1 MVKVQDVAA
10 TVSKPTSFTRASF
23 RDYIAIARFDHMTK
37 HIFIIPGLI
46 LAYAFE
52 PELTDI
58 SILSIALGFL
68 SAILIASANYTIN
81 EWLDRSFD
89 AFHPLKSQRTAVHKA
104 LSPTLVYLEYIVLAL
119 AGLAL
124 AYPLGEMFFFSS
136 IMFVLSGIIYNVE
149 PIRTKDKVFLDVIS
163 ESVNN
168 PIRLILGWAMVAPTT
183 LPPSSLLLAY
193 WLGGAFLMGAKRLS
207 EYRDVVA
214 EQGIE
219 TLHLYRKSF
228 RKYTNENLTVSCFF
242 YAMLSAFF
250 MAVFLIKYRIEYI
263 LAFPFIAALFAMYLW
278 LAFRRGSVAQR
289 PERLFRSRRL
299 VVATSLAV
307 SMVLFATFVD
317 IPGLDRL
324 SAPYLIQLD

>member
-1 MVKVQDVAA
+1 MNMQKVAGTQA
-10 TVSKPTSFTRASF
+10 TLNPLTRASF
-23 RDYIAIARFDHMTK
+23 KDYIAIARFDHMTK
-37 HIFIIPGLI
+37 HVFIIPGLI
-46 LAYAFE
+46 LAFVFD
-52 PELTDI
+52 PVSDGFSMLRVG
-58 SILSIALGFL
+58 LGFA
-68 SAILIASANYTIN
+68 SAVLIASANYTIN

-89 AFHPLKSQRTAVHKA
+89 AFHPVKSQRTAVHRA
-104 LSPTLVYLEYIVLAL
+104 LSPTLVYLEYLLLAL

-124 AYPLGEMFFFSS
+124 AYPLGGMFFIAS
-136 IMFVLSGIIYNVE
+136 IAFIVSGILYNVA
-149 PIRTKDKVFLDVIS
+149 PIRTKDRVFLDVIS

-168 PIRLILGWAMVAPTT
+168 PIRLILGWAMVVPAT

-193 WLGGAFLMGAKRLS
+193 WFGGAFLMGAKRLS

-214 EQGIE
+214 EQGVD

-228 RKYTNENLTVSCFF
+228 RKYTSENLTVSCFF

-263 LAFPFIAALFAMYLW
+263 VAFPFIAALFAMYLW

-299 VVATSLAV
+299 VVVTSLAV
-307 SMVLFATFVD
+307 SVLLLATFID
-317 IPGLDRL
+317 MPDLDRL
-324 SAPYLIQLD
+324 STPYLIQLD